1 MLLRLQLIWLIM
13 LITSSVATRAQQP
26 VPTNIRVVY
35 DSTALPE
42 LYDQLSVGLE
52 ITFSDGSIKK
62 TEGLLKGNYRWSRL
76 HITSSSGKLENGF
89 LTLDRRQLAQQQYQL
104 SLSVTFPN
112 TDTPLSTTLQLPRLE
127 RIRFNHYADSLKRN
141 VHFYLN
147 VEGVFSSGKILP
159 LDTAA
164 VRFQSSTGHLIG
176 QDLLLEK
183 EDTVTRMISLKAI
196 SRTDPAI
203 SASSVIPVKQ
213 LPDDESQIKNVQ
225 DVMPAGRNNKRNRNR
240 P

>member
-1 MLLRLQLIWLIM
+1 MRLQLIWLIAFT
-13 LITSSVATRAQQP
+13 ISSVATRAQQP
-26 VPTNIRVVY
+26 VPSAIRIVY

-42 LYDQLSVGLE
+42 LYDQLPAGLE

-76 HITSSSGKLENGF
+76 HITCNGGKLENGW

-104 SLSVTFPN
+104 QLSVTIPN
-112 TDTPLSTTLQLPRLE
+112 ATSPLNTTLQLPHLE

-147 VEGVFSSGKILP
+147 VEGIFSSGRILP

-164 VRFQSSTGHLIG
+164 VRFQSSTGQLIG

-183 EDTVTRMISLKAI
+183 EDTVTRMISLKAT
-196 SRTDPAI
+196 SRIDPAI
-203 SASSVIPVKQ
+203 SISSVIPVKQ

-225 DVMPAGRNNKRNRNR
+225 DVMPGGRNNKRNRNR